1 MNELAVIE
9 QNAIVAAFQKQ
20 GGTTELFERIAE
32 QARSFVPDVTTK
44 KGRDAIGSLA
54 MKVSKSKTLTEQYAK
69 DLVAAKKAEVKVV
82 DDDRIAFSK
91 NMDALRSE
99 ILAPRDAWEQAETDR
114 VAKHE
119 ASIQEIKQLTAYP
132 GDWTSNG
139 IKERLANL
147 EAMVIDSS
155 YEEFEEKAKIAKY
168 ETLEALRTALVA
180 REKYE
185 AEQAELA
192 RLRAEALERERIER
206 DRQIAEAAANK
217 ARAEAEA
224 KALAERQAAEQARI
238 EAENKAEAAR
248 VNAER
253 EQARLIAE
261 AEASKLREEKAQ
273 RDAIEAAKQ
282 AELDKQAAIEAE
294 RVRIEREAVAKANA
308 EIAAAEVRKAN
319 QDHMRKINQE
329 ALFALVSIVTEE
341 QAKEIIRL
349 IAKGS
354 VPHISIKY

>member
-20 GGTTELFERIAE
+20 GGTAELFERIAE

-69 DLVAAKKAEVKVV
+69 DLVAAKKAEVKAV

-114 VAKHE
+114 VQG
-119 ASIQEIKQLTAYP
+119 IQDRISQFSGRINLLSNSDSIKQAIVEIEAIAI
-132 GDWTSNG
+132 DESFQ
-139 IKERLANL
+139 EFAND
-147 EAMVIDSS
+147 A
-155 YEEFEEKAKIAKY
+155 AIAKDAALTSY
-168 ETLEALRTALVA
+168 RQSLESELQR
-180 REKYE
+180 E

-192 RLRAEALERERIER
+192 RLRAEALERERIEH

-224 KALAERQAAEQARI
+224 KAQAERQAAEKARI

-261 AEASKLREEKAQ
+261 AEALKLREEKAQ

-294 RVRIEREAVAKANA
+294 RVRIEREAVAKRLA
-308 EIAAAEVRKAN
+308 EKQAEAARQASKEHV
-319 QDHMRKINQE
+319 RKINQE
-329 ALFALVSIVTEE
+329 ALAALVSIVTEE
-341 QAKEIIRL
+341 QAKEIIKL